1 VAAWTMPNMH
11 NPTVLSVLTFPASAD
26 AAAAL
31 RVLEGDQWRRRVVIG
46 DCAVVAWADGA
57 PRPVAYQVGAADG
70 GATLSGAFWGLL
82 FGSLFLA
89 PLAGLTGPAWP
100 PDGLARI
107 GLPES
112 VLAQVRER
120 TRPGT
125 SALFVIGGETGLD
138 HVRML
143 GPHCLTTVLGDEEAA
158 ALQRAFGAD

>member
-1 VAAWTMPNMH
+1 MP
-11 NPTVLSVLTFPASAD
+11 TALTVLTFPTPDA

-31 RVLEGDQWRRRVVIG
+31 RLLEGDQRRRRVVIE
-46 DCAVVAWADGA
+46 DCAVVAWAAGA
-57 PRPVAYQVGAADG
+57 RRPDAYQVGTADG
-70 GATLSGAFWGLL
+70 AAALTGAFWGLL

-89 PLAGLTGPAWP
+89 PLAGLTGPVWP

-112 VLAQVRER
+112 VLGPVRER

-125 SALFVIGGETGLD
+125 SALFVVGDETGLD
-138 HVRML
+138 RVRRL
-143 GPHCLTTVLGDEEAA
+143 GPQSLSTVLDDHEAA